1 MKNIKIII
9 LVFTILIC
17 LFILTGCW
25 NYREI
30 SDVNIINGVAVDKY
44 KEKEKYILSVE
55 IIKPKAGQEF
65 KMDADVI
72 SEKGDTLFDAART
85 MITHSAK
92 RGYWSHA
99 KVFIISEEIAKEGIV
114 NVIDYI
120 NRDAEV
126 RADIWLLVSKEKTA
140 KEILE
145 GKTKLHA
152 TISAHLEDKLK
163 NEKSTSKFKAVELHQ
178 FLNDLSSEGISAV
191 LPVTY
196 MVTKKE
202 DIVPEIYGSAVF
214 KKDKMVGYID
224 GIETRSMLLIKDEL
238 KGGVFVVEDVGEKST
253 DVSLEIFK
261 AKTKVKPIL
270 KDGNIVMRIDSEIDV
285 GIGEIMG
292 DEDLISEKGR
302 EKLKKQAEL
311 VIEKQMK
318 DVIRKAQK
326 EYESDI
332 FGFGNV
338 VYREMPNE
346 WKKVKCSW
354 SQIFKNLDTQ
364 INVKLNIKGS
374 ALTSK
379 PIKIGD

>member
-1 MKNIKIII
+1 MNG
-9 LVFTILIC
+9 
-17 LFILTGCW
+17 FILTGCW

-30 SDVNIINGVAVDKY
+30 SDVSIVHGAAIDKY
-44 KEKEKYILSVE
+44 REKEKYILTTE
-55 IIKPKAGQEF
+55 IIKPLAGQKFE
-65 KMDADVI
+65 MNTDIV
-72 SEKGDTLFDAART
+72 SETGDTIFDAIRN
-85 MITHSAK
+85 MIIHSAK
-92 RGYWSHA
+92 KPYWSHA
-99 KVFIISEEIAKEGIV
+99 KIFIISEDIAKEGVVPILDFIV
-114 NVIDYI
+114 
-120 NRDAEV
+120 RDAEV
-126 RADIWLLVSKEKTA
+126 RADIWILISKEKTA

-163 NEKSTSKFKAVELHQ
+163 NEKSISKFQAVELHE
-178 FLNDLSSEGISAV
+178 FLKDLSSEGISPI
-191 LPVTY
+191 LPVAY
-196 MVTKKE
+196 VVKKEE

-238 KGGVFVVEDVGEKST
+238 KGGVFVIEDVGEKNI
-253 DVSLEIFK
+253 DVGLEIFK

-270 KDGNIVMRIDSEIDV
+270 KDGNILMKIDSEIDV

-302 EKLKKQAEL
+302 EKLKKQAEF

-332 FGFGNV
+332 FGFGSIV
-338 VYREMPNE
+338 HRKMPHV
-346 WKKVKCSW
+346 WKKVKGKW
-354 SQIFKNLDTQ
+354 SENFKNLETQ
-364 INVKLNIKGS
+364 INVQINIKGS

-379 PIKIGD
+379 PIKVGD